1 MTTRYSS
8 SQVLALLMDVNRQNA
23 DMVVNRILGRYRM
36 ETGKEA
42 MEIIYDIQQL
52 RASEGIC

>member
-1 MTTRYSS
+1 
-8 SQVLALLMDVNRQNA
+8 MDVNRQNA